1 MDPLVNME
9 RRETEDCLDL
19 RVLQVA
25 RVILVLVVS
34 KVLSALP
41 VLLVFLAL
49 MDRKV
54 LRDQLVHQVR
64 RETLD

>member
-25 RVILVLVVS
+25 RVMLVLVVS
-34 KVLSALP
+34 MVLSALL
-41 VLLVFLAL
+41 VLLVFLVL
-49 MDRKV
+49 TDRKV
-54 LRDQLVHQVR
+54 LRDHLVHKVR
-64 RETLD
+64 RETLE

>member
-1 MDPLVNME
+1 MNME